1 MPAAMSRWHAR
12 MMATALMAAA
22 CAGYGGLPADARA
35 QQVFRTPEQAMVAFG
50 DAIASSDDAAT
61 ERMLGRDARRV
72 IPPLGA
78 DLRYR
83 FLAAW
88 SQHHAVQPQDDR
100 TAHIVV
106 GNEGW
111 TLPIPLVRAQ
121 GGWRFDLA
129 AGLTEMRLRRIG
141 RNERATI
148 ETMLAVCDAQRE
160 YALQDHDG
168 NGMLVYARKLISS
181 PGKRDGLYWPTA
193 EGDPPSPLG
202 PAFLRAAGAGQ
213 RQTGYHGYRY
223 RLLTSQGMP
232 RPAANMV
239 IWSMA
244 SCSAALRCWRGPC
257 NMARPASR
265 ALWSITRA
273 RSMSATSGRRPRR
286 VRPRSRVSTLCRGG
300 SRYHPDGIT
309 IHGILM
315 GVTVVPAS
323 QWLADAPPMPLCTLR
338 CKRLRRQASA
348 RFARDKKY
356 SYFTIG
362 FL

>member
-22 CAGYGGLPADARA
+22 CAGYGGLPADAHA

-223 RLLTSQGMP
+223 RLLTSQGD
-232 RPAANMV
+232 AAPGGKYGYLVNGELFGGFAVLAWPVQYGETGIKSFMV
-239 IWSMA
+239 NHQGQVYERD
-244 SCSAALRCWRGPC
+244 LGPQT
-257 NMARPASR
+257 A
-265 ALWSITRA
+265 TRA
-273 RSMSATSGRRPRR
+273 AAIQSFDPVPGWEP
-286 VRPRSRVSTLCRGG
+286 VS
-300 SRYHPDGIT
+300 P
-309 IHGILM
+309 
-315 GVTVVPAS
+315 
-323 QWLADAPPMPLCTLR
+323 
-338 CKRLRRQASA
+338 
-348 RFARDKKY
+348 
-356 SYFTIG
+356 
-362 FL
+362 